1 MIVLSAKVGYCR
13 GFSAPSTMSGVLFF
27 VSARTGLSP
36 GVSGSEQGSS
46 AGGRSFR
53 PGASVLCPFLELHEP
68 PGMGQPDGV
77 RRARGIAIARGSEL
91 LPAVVPV
98 GFPEGCLVGA
108 GSE

>member
-1 MIVLSAKVGYCR
+1 
-13 GFSAPSTMSGVLFF
+13 MSGVLFF

-77 RRARGIAIARGSEL
+77 RRARGIAITRGSGS
-91 LPAVVPV
+91 LPPVVPV
-98 GFPEGCLVGA
+98 GLPDDGLLGT